1 MIPDNTTIFEH
12 RSDNCYVKIT
22 QIIRRE
28 ASTFKQS
35 KEIKSL
41 SSISES
47 TRSSTR
53 LHDCN

>member
-35 KEIKSL
+35 KEIVSMKL
-41 SSISES
+41 S
-47 TRSSTR
+47 
-53 LHDCN
+53 